1 MKKIIW
7 TVKPENIRNSTT
19 ASHYF
24 SKEEQVSIINQLFL
38 DCDASYCNLLSQEL
52 ERKRYSYYQQD
63 LRKER
68 VTSINDIISKE
79 DLISKL
85 VTSKLKCKYCHK
97 SILLFY
103 KLVRDP
109 LQWTLDRID
118 NYLAHTNSNTC
129 VACLECNLQR
139 RRKNADAF
147 AFTKNLVIKKTD

>member
-118 NYLAHTNSNTC
+118 NNYGHNSNN
-129 VACLECNLQR
+129 VLISCLECNIK
-139 RRKNADAF
+139 RKNIDKDKF
-147 AFTKNLVIKKTD
+147 LFTKQLKIKKEI